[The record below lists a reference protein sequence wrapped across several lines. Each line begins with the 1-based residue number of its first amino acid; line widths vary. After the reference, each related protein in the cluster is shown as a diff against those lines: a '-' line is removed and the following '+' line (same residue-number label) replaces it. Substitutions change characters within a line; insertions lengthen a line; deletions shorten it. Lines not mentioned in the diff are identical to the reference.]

1 MCVCVYVCI
10 CICALYYCI
19 IIKCMASGELGDYDP
34 EEHPEGYV
42 SGYRFVPN
50 QVLYVWSVVDVIC

>member
-1 MCVCVYVCI
+1 MCLHSCYV
-10 CICALYYCI
+10 LFLL
-19 IIKCMASGELGDYDP
+19 KLGELGDYDS

-50 QVLYVWSVVDVIC
+50 QVLCVCSVVYNVDHTNLLMKTT

>member
-1 MCVCVYVCI
+1 MHPVV
-10 CICALYYCI
+10 
-19 IIKCMASGELGDYDP
+19 IKFHEIGELGDYNP

-50 QVLYVWSVVDVIC
+50 QVLCV

>member
-1 MCVCVYVCI
+1 M
-10 CICALYYCI
+10 LLLLLKFNI
-19 IIKCMASGELGDYDP
+19 ITSGELGDYNP

-50 QVLYVWSVVDVIC
+50 QVLCVVVCVGRE